1 MTKKQ
6 SRWGDAKL
14 ATEKLKKKRRG
25 AAVQEKN
32 GNESRIEKDG
42 ERVTRGGRK
51 CRRQGAM
58 KNEAHWE
65 IRGD

>member
-1 MTKKQ
+1 MKEAKEERKGW
-6 SRWGDAKL
+6 RWGD
-14 ATEKLKKKRRG
+14 ERKK
-25 AAVQEKN
+25 
-32 GNESRIEKDG
+32 
-42 ERVTRGGRK
+42 GGRK